1 MKRSEVVMTLDSYKR
16 TDELMAIVYNQV
28 PLEKKSS
35 LTMICCCFSLSYFVA
50 YILFKTCLLL
60 F

>member
-1 MKRSEVVMTLDSYKR
+1 MKGSEVGVTLDSCKR
-16 TDELMAIVYNQV
+16 TNELVAIVYNQV

-35 LTMICCCFSLSYFVA
+35 HIMTCCCFSLSYFVA
-50 YILFKTCLLL
+50 YVLFKTCLLL